1 MANNL
6 QLTLIKKWFD
16 LTKSGEKT
24 EDYREITS
32 FWCNRLLLFDG
43 KSKNKSF
50 WENEFLNVLD
60 AISFKNIVNENDRGV
75 SFKPVN
81 KNIMTLGYPS
91 FDDRERYLYLD
102 HKGIEI
108 GTGRPDWGAD
118 PNKYYFVIKHGK
130 IIE

>member
-6 QLTLIKKWFD
+6 QLSLIKKWFD

-32 FWCNRLLLFDG
+32 FWCNRLLLHNG
-43 KSKNKSF
+43 KSQSKTF
-50 WENEFLNVLD
+50 WENNFLTVLD
-60 AISFKNIVNENDRGV
+60 IISFKNIVNENTHGI

-91 FDDRERYLYLD
+91 FDDRHKYLHLEN
-102 HKGIEI
+102 KGISI
-108 GTGRPDWGAD
+108 AFGKSDWGAN
-118 PNKYYFVIKHGK
+118 PNKYYFIIKHGR